1 MPAKFSAYLT
11 IYNDWEFLE
20 KALRSIAPYVDE
32 LVVVDGAYEWMA
44 PHLSAMGHD
53 LERSDPRV
61 HDIVAASGIP
71 FRIITGVWV
80 NQIEKRIAGYRA
92 CTGRYICRI
101 DSDEILFFD
110 EKELERFFYLNGAVG
125 QVEMPTYIA
134 PGWIRGVAPRPP
146 LRGRRAKL
154 RAFFRPPRQ
163 QGLPRQSFL
172 FDRYRVEPEI
182 HMNYLWIVRDSDKR
196 LHATEK
202 PFRAYPRPIGFNAH
216 LTIWRGIPHS
226 VLRAESYV
234 LNYILRFGAPW
245 LPELKDR
252 PVPDL
257 RALFEIVPP
266 QMFREIVTASRLGMN
281 NMLTGAVIMAPSP
294 LTPEQQSV
302 FAGCYDG
309 LLAGHAKLNRQM
321 ADAGL
326 HYTPGLPPV
335 IDISDASCTEA
346 IAPDGV
352 LLIEFESDVLNADVQ
367 MRSLIPCSPW
377 QVAAALEPKM
387 AGRFLAV
394 RLPPPEGGWNVIVRR
409 EIELKIRTKSAAA
422 IQRFKIRNDRPLP
435 PGLSE
440 I

>member
-20 KALRSIAPYVDE
+20 RALRSIAPYVDE
-32 LVVVDGAYEWMA
+32 LVVVDGAYEWMT
-44 PHLSAMGHD
+44 PYLSALGYD
-53 LERSDPRV
+53 LERSDPCV

-71 FRIITGVWV
+71 FRIITGVWD
-80 NQIEKRIAGYRA
+80 NQIEKRMAGYRA

-101 DSDEILFFD
+101 DSDEILFFN
-110 EKELERFFYLNGAVG
+110 EKELQRFFRCRYAVG

-134 PGWIRGVAPRPP
+134 PGWIKGPTPKTP

-154 RAFFRPPRQ
+154 RALFRSRKPR
-163 QGLPRQSFL
+163 LPRQSFL
-172 FDRYRVEPEI
+172 FDSKRVSPEI

-202 PFRAYPRPIGFNAH
+202 PFRAYPKPIGFNAH

-257 RALFEIVPP
+257 RTLFEIVPP
-266 QMFREIVTASRLGMN
+266 QMFREIVTASRLGLN
-281 NMLTGAVIMAPSP
+281 NMLTGVVVMAPSP

-302 FAGCYDG
+302 FTGCYDG

-321 ADAGL
+321 ADTGL

-335 IDISDASCTEA
+335 IDISDATCTEA

-352 LLIEFESDVLNADVQ
+352 LLIEFESDVLTADVQ
-367 MRSLIPCSPW
+367 MRSLIPQPPW
-377 QVAAALEPKM
+377 QVAVALEPKM
-387 AGRFLAV
+387 AGCFLAV
-394 RLPPPEGGWNVIVRR
+394 RLPPPEGGWNAIVRR
-409 EIELKIRTKSAAA
+409 EIELKVRTKSAAA
-422 IQRFKIRNDRPLP
+422 IQKFQIRTARPLP
-435 PGLSE
+435 PGAPK